1 MALLSA
7 EWAGCQEILKTTEKS
22 PAERLEKVGEKVE
35 KPPGGSL
42 AFLID
47 SYGTTEARRR
57 ER

>member
-1 MALLSA
+1 
-7 EWAGCQEILKTTEKS
+7 LKTTEKS